1 MMDLQV
7 LGHQVVQLES
17 NPRAGLPYWI
27 FWFLV
32 CVILLLLV
40 FIFLR
45 DRNLRRKLN
54 EFFFGARRR
63 FAKLRLQVRIR
74 LEEKKKTQVLREL
87 GEEIWRGDYWPQ
99 KGKGLRGKLAAIER
113 KKERIKE
120 QTQQI
125 EKKIFMYKQK
135 LEEMEH
141 HFQLIQTEV
150 EQELIPV
157 KEHLSALQ
165 EQEEEI
171 LREIT
176 GLHHQEEEL
185 MRQINTLRQEIR
197 LKEENN
203 SQVESAVGVSKLEK
217 VLTQLVEK
225 KLATRKLV
233 QLKLD
238 QKEVLTAKKE
248 SLMAKVES
256 LERKKVDLLRELSQK
271 KESTLQEISK
281 LEDRK
286 EKLLRAFEKLQQ
298 DKQPL
303 FISLGELF
311 EAEVATE
318 TALMLYAHQL
328 ERINRNLQEMKQQ
341 MKQL

>member
-1 MMDLQV
+1 MNLQTI
-7 LGHQVVQLES
+7 GNQVVLLDS

-54 EFFFGARRR
+54 EFFFGARRQ
-63 FAKLRLQVRIR
+63 FVKLRLQVKIR

-87 GEEIWRGDYWPQ
+87 GEEIWRGQYWPQ
-99 KGKGLRGKLAAIER
+99 KGKGLRGKLAAIE
-113 KKERIKE
+113 KKKDRIKE

-125 EKKIFMYKQK
+125 EKKIFSYKQK

-141 HFQLIQTEV
+141 RFQLLQTEV
-150 EQELIPV
+150 EQELIPL
-157 KEHLSALQ
+157 KEQLTGLQ
-165 EQEEEI
+165 YQEEEI

-185 MRQINTLRQEIR
+185 MRQINNLRQEIR
-197 LKEENN
+197 LKEEID
-203 SQVESAVGVSKLEK
+203 SPDESSVDVSKLEK
-217 VLTQLVEK
+217 ILAQLIEK
-225 KLATRKLV
+225 KLAAKKLV
-233 QLKLD
+233 QLKLK
-238 QKEVLTAKKE
+238 QKEALTSKKE
-248 SLMAKVES
+248 SIMVKIEL
-256 LERKKVDLLRELSQK
+256 LERKKNSLSRECNNK
-271 KESTLQEISK
+271 KEHTLQQISK
-281 LEDRK
+281 LEGRK

-303 FISLGELF
+303 FVSLGELF

-318 TALMLYAHQL
+318 NALMLYAHQL